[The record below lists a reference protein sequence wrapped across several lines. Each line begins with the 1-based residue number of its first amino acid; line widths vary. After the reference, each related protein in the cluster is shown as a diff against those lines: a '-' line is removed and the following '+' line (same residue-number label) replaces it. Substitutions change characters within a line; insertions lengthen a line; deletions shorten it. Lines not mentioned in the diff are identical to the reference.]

1 MCFDKGF
8 VLIVVYLILFFNV
21 GAMALADILEV
32 QVMLLEV
39 YVDFLFVV
47 IEDFERGVNVLYSQL
62 ELLKIVHVNF
72 LVLVDLDNCNCFL
85 NLFNISKNCF
95 YIFIK
100 FICFLLC
107 STIRVF

>member
-47 IEDFERGVNVLYSQL
+47 IEDFERGINVLYS
-62 ELLKIVHVNF
+62 
-72 LVLVDLDNCNCFL
+72 
-85 NLFNISKNCF
+85 
-95 YIFIK
+95 
-100 FICFLLC
+100 
-107 STIRVF
+107 

>member
-32 QVMLLEV
+32 QVVLLEV

-62 ELLKIVHVNF
+62 ELLKIVHVKF
-72 LVLVDLDNCNCFL
+72 LVLVDFE
-85 NLFNISKNCF
+85 IA
-95 YIFIK
+95 
-100 FICFLLC
+100 
-107 STIRVF
+107 TVF